1 MAISTWRGP
10 TVLGFALAM
19 QLVARPAFAE
29 CGNGSGMTGDAS
41 LAAILK
47 PGDAI
52 TVTPWA
58 GAKQTGQV
66 IAITDCSLVVRT
78 AKQSIDMPLGS
89 IKTVRRHQRQ
99 PVGRGAGTVLTV
111 ANECQDISCA
121 HVALGFVGIAAV
133 IDGFDRLV
141 HPPKVIYRAKK
152 RPEAGVASPRTLQ
165 PAAQPVACTS

>member
-1 MAISTWRGP
+1 MATSWWRGP
-10 TVLGFALAM
+10 AVLGFAMAIQLTPRPALA
-19 QLVARPAFAE
+19 QCASGVQAPARPIGILASAIAA
-29 CGNGSGMTGDAS
+29 NAS
-41 LAAILK
+41 LAGTVK

-66 IAITDCSLVVRT
+66 LAITECSLVVRT
-78 AKQSIDMPLGS
+78 AKQSIDIPLAS

-99 PVGRGAGTVLTV
+99 PVGRGAGTVLAV

-133 IDGFDRLV
+133 IDGFDRLF
-141 HPPKVIYRAKK
+141 HPPQVVYRAKK
-152 RPEAGVASPRTLQ
+152 P
-165 PAAQPVACTS
+165 PAVRDPLPQ